1 MSQNQTPVVLV
12 VEDQPTNILL
22 ARTALERAGYSVMEA
37 IDADDARRQLEQQT
51 PAIILMDIG
60 LPGEDGLSLTRDLK
74 SRPELVDVP
83 IIAVTA
89 HAMEIDRER
98 AIAAGC
104 TDILLKPY
112 SPRELVEFVAAQ
124 MRRPTRCA

>member
-1 MSQNQTPVVLV
+1 
-12 VEDQPTNILL
+12 
-22 ARTALERAGYSVMEA
+22 MEA